1 MAARFTK
8 APAGIHVSS
17 GATKGGSAK
26 EGGRP
31 PAPPGHLERPPPPD
45 FAKRTAVL
53 VPCQDFAVLD
63 SPFLERVTREAR
75 RHKFAG
81 SGKTAADRKGPI
93 QRAKELRSVKD
104 GEPKPQSWEGRGFP
118 RSKRKRLDE
127 PEGIKHLRG
136 DDGFG

>member
-1 MAARFTK
+1 MAARFAK

-63 SPFLERVTREAR
+63 SPFFFRKGNQGGKATQIRGQREN
-75 RHKFAG
+75 G
-81 SGKTAADRKGPI
+81 SGQDGANSKGEGTPVR
-93 QRAKELRSVKD
+93 QGWRAETSGLGREGLPSLKKET
-104 GEPKPQSWEGRGFP
+104 P
-118 RSKRKRLDE
+118 R
-127 PEGIKHLRG
+127 
-136 DDGFG
+136 